1 MLPNKLY
8 KWNGQKWIE
17 VAKSTTDRYAY
28 EEEYIKYITGKIVT
42 GTVDAGSNHKVVVI
56 DAVEQEL
63 EQLKRFLQTSQ
74 ENFDVY
80 LYSGE
85 DYDLEWLNY
94 VSTDSELILINDTSQ
109 VKVTPTGVRYQSN
122 LLEYFE
128 QIELDSTVESL
139 L

>member
-1 MLPNKLY
+1 MNT
-8 KWNGQKWIE
+8 
-17 VAKSTTDRYAY
+17 SRF
-28 EEEYIKYITGKIVT
+28 ITYPS
-42 GTVDAGSNHKVVVI
+42 TVDAGPNHKIVVI
-56 DAVEQEL
+56 DALEQEL

-94 VSTDSELILINDTSQ
+94 VSADSELILIRDASQ
-109 VKVTPTGVRYQSN
+109 VKVTPTGVRYRGN

-128 QIELDSTVESL
+128 QIELDKPIESL

>member
-1 MLPNKLY
+1 MNT
-8 KWNGQKWIE
+8 
-17 VAKSTTDRYAY
+17 SRF
-28 EEEYIKYITGKIVT
+28 ITYPS
-42 GTVDAGSNHKVVVI
+42 TVDAGSNHKVVVI
-56 DAVEQEL
+56 DAAEQEL

-80 LYSGE
+80 LYSGR

-94 VSTDSELILINDTSQ
+94 VSTDSELILINDLSQ
-109 VKVTPTGVRYQSN
+109 VKVTPTGVRYQGN